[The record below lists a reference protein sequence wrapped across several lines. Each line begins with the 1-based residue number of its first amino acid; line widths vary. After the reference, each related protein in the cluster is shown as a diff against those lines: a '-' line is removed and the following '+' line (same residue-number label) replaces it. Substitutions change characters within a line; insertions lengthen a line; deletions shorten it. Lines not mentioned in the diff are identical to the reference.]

1 MSKKYETPQLFII
14 KQSKLLLYWLLFT
27 HVLAIIAVFLSA
39 VSLLIQWLICPLLI
53 ISFIF
58 YSRPRDNSKIIR
70 YGTLTGWEMSDRGQG
85 FSSIKILPA
94 TVISTFLIVLHFETD
109 IHQKKTILIGKDSL
123 SENGY
128 RQLLVSLKINGLNK
142 DDL

>member
-58 YSRPRDNSKIIR
+58 YSRLRDNGRIIR
-70 YGTLTGWEMSDRGQG
+70 YAALTGWEMAYPKQG
-85 FSSIKILPA
+85 FSSIKILPT

-123 SENGY
+123 AENKY